1 MRLGEHQLSSSTE
14 TSLTTA
20 HAVAA
25 IVAHPAYDEPRND
38 LALLKLSTKVDTKI
52 YTPVCLPS
60 QGMDFTGFTA
70 TVIGYVSKT
79 IVLKCCSS

>member
-20 HAVAA
+20 HDVAA
-25 IVAHPAYDEPRND
+25 IVAHPAYDQPRND
-38 LALLKLSTKVDTKI
+38 LALLKLRTKVDTNI

-60 QGMDFTGFTA
+60 KGMDYTGLTA
-70 TVIGYVSKT
+70 TVIGYGSKT
-79 IVLKCCSS
+79 KI